1 MEIVEIK
8 SKLTIRNV
16 LSYYGINTGKKYILC
31 PFHQTN
37 DDKKLGMVVND
48 KSNTVYCF
56 SSKCKCGMKAIDVID
71 FILHKENI
79 DKHGALTKATELIEQ
94 GYITKVD
101 SLQENSLQ
109 NKNEKILSLSP
120 SLSLSVI
127 TQHKLQYETETI
139 IYFILGG
146 LPKTL
151 DSLKVTL
158 QINNKQEKTDYSY
171 RTKVDL
177 YEYKQVEKTAKEI
190 AEKLNL
196 HQSEVERDLMKLADL
211 LDKYREEQEQKNEI
225 IQEQKEET
233 IIITEKEK
241 QEIETLLKDK
251 NLIDNL
257 SKLLGKTGI
266 VGEENN
272 RMSLF
277 VIALSHKIN
286 DTLHALIQ
294 GSSGSGKTR
303 LLKQISDCIPKTSVT
318 KLTRLSDKVLYN
330 YPENYFVNR
339 LLCLEDIDGLSEE
352 AEFAFRELQSNGELN
367 SATSMK
373 LENGQITS
381 GQKTVKGPIASLCCT
396 TKGEIYEDNMSR
408 CFLIAVD
415 ESKEQTQRIINYQN
429 KKASGKINTKE
440 EQNTKLFLQKVVES
454 LRSYEVINPY
464 AEQIK
469 LPETAHK
476 IRRLNELFQAFIK
489 QITLLHQKQRTL
501 KENKLIASIEDVE
514 QAIKILFESIVLKV
528 DELDGSLRQFY
539 EKLKIYINKK
549 GTKYEFTRFE
559 IREATGLSK
568 TQQHHYINQ
577 LVVLEYIEQSGFAN
591 KGFKYK
597 IKHWDNHQALRGE
610 IRSKLEMQILAIKAN
625 TTEH

>member
-1 MEIVEIK
+1 MEILEIK
-8 SKLTIRNV
+8 KQLTIRNV
-16 LSYYGINTGKKYILC
+16 LSYYSINTGKKYIHC
-31 PFHQTN
+31 PFHQTEA
-37 DDKKLGMVVND
+37 DKKMSMVVND
-48 KSNTVYCF
+48 KTNTVYCF

-71 FILHKENI
+71 FVLYKENT
-79 DKHGALTKATELIEQ
+79 DKHGALLKATELIEQ
-94 GYITKVD
+94 GFISVVEKGNIKTITEKN
-101 SLQENSLQ
+101 LEP
-109 NKNEKILSLSP
+109 NKLKKLSE
-120 SLSLSVI
+120 
-127 TQHKLQYETETI
+127 HKFSYETDTL

-158 QINNKQEKTDYSY
+158 QINNKQERTDYSY
-171 RTKVDL
+171 RTKTDL
-177 YEYKQVEKTAKEI
+177 YEYKQVEKTSKEI
-190 AEKLNL
+190 AEKLNINAN
-196 HQSEVERDLMKLADL
+196 EVEKDLMRLADL
-211 LDKYREEQEQKNEI
+211 LDKHREEQEQKNEI
-225 IQEQKEET
+225 IQEPKEET
-233 IIITEKEK
+233 IIISDKEK

-277 VIALSHKIN
+277 IIALSHKIN

-373 LENGQITS
+373 LDNGQITS

-489 QITLLHQKQRTL
+489 LITLIHQKQRTL
-501 KENKLIASIEDVE
+501 KENRLVASIEDVE

-539 EKLKIYINKK
+539 EKLKIYIHKK
-549 GTKYEFTRFE
+549 GINYEFTRFE

-577 LVVLEYIEQSGFAN
+577 LVVLEYIV
-591 KGFKYK
+591 
-597 IKHWDNHQALRGE
+597 
-610 IRSKLEMQILAIKAN
+610 
-625 TTEH
+625 